1 MQSAALGN
9 RLAATMVDQTNTFT
23 SPAVGTFTAVPS
35 VAQKSR
41 VTVEVKTE
49 TPFLPKAAFLL
60 ISVASLAGTYLTGK
74 LHGVEGPAL
83 VWRWLQFWGVALP
96 TGMLAWRLFYL
107 RRQESGV
114 DVGCVADLHVDLLA
128 RVRKVSRY
136 LAPLLVAGAGASLV
150 LPYLATWTAV
160 ALTASSL
167 AIAVL
172 ITQAHRSRAAAVAAF
187 VFGVGALV
195 LWGLGDSSGLGF
207 LAAVRTIHLLA
218 FAAWL
223 GGALFNLGAAV
234 PAGRKNAN
242 LDAVVAG
249 ARQLERFR
257 WVVRTSLPTI
267 IVTGVWMAL
276 RYGGVTSAFWLSGI
290 GLLVPFKLLLIGALV
305 VIFITCPLYRAC
317 SPVRGVCNLDDLG
330 PDAG

>member
-1 MQSAALGN
+1 MVDHSSPLPAASTINRLPVAALG
-9 RLAATMVDQTNTFT
+9 Q
-23 SPAVGTFTAVPS
+23 
-35 VAQKSR
+35 R

-49 TPFLPKAAFLL
+49 TPFLPKAAFFL
-60 ISVASLAGTYLTGK
+60 ISVASLVGTILTGK
-74 LHGVEGPAL
+74 LHGLDGLAL
-83 VWRWLQFWGVALP
+83 AWRWLQFWSVALP

-107 RRQESGV
+107 RRQEPGL
-114 DVGCVADLHVDLLA
+114 DAARVATMHDDLLE
-128 RVRKVSRY
+128 RVRVVSRY
-136 LAPLLVAGAGASLV
+136 LVPVLVAGAAASLFV
-150 LPYLATWTAV
+150 PYLAGWTAV
-160 ALTASSL
+160 ALTAASL
-167 AIAVL
+167 ALAALV
-172 ITQAHRSRAAAVAAF
+172 TQAHRSRAAAFGAF
-187 VFGVGALV
+187 LVGALALL
-195 LWGLGDSSGLGF
+195 LWGWADSGGLSGV
-207 LAAVRTIHLLA
+207 AAVRTVHLWA

-276 RYGGVTSAFWLSGI
+276 RYGGVTSPFWLSGI
-290 GLLVPFKLLLIGALV
+290 GLLVPLKLLLIVALV

-330 PDAG
+330 GGEG